1 MPVRR
6 RSTRPTA
13 GAPLAAKVTRAAS
26 NTLRSSGDAGG
37 SAAVAVVVT
46 DADAGAS
53 AVVDTADGYVKERE
67 RDLVWPF

>member
-26 NTLRSSGDAGG
+26 NTLRSPGDAGG
-37 SAAVAVVVT
+37 SAAVAVFVT
-46 DADAGAS
+46 DADADAGAS
-53 AVVDTADGYVKERE
+53 AVVDTADGCVRE
-67 RDLVWPF
+67 LVWPF